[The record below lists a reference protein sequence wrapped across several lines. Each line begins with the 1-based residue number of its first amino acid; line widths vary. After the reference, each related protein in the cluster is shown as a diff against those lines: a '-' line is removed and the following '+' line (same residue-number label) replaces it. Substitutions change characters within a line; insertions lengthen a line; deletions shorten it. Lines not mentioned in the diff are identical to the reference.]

1 MTCKTSGADCLRL
14 VQPDARCCV
23 LRVLA
28 VEHFKGAITR
38 GLTRR
43 EPDLDLVR
51 VQDVGLSGADDPD
64 ILAWAA
70 QTGRILLTHD
80 LATIPDF
87 GLERVA
93 AGGLMSG
100 VFVVPRRLAV
110 RQVIEDVLFL
120 ASETTQEEWI
130 GVVFY
135 LPL

>member
-1 MTCKTSGADCLRL
+1 MLRFLAD
-14 VQPDARCCV
+14 
-23 LRVLA
+23 
-28 VEHFKGAITR
+28 ENFKGAITR
-38 GLTRR
+38 GLMRR

-64 ILAWAA
+64 ILAWTT
-70 QTGRILLTHD
+70 QSGRILLTHD

-87 GLERVA
+87 ALERIA
-93 AGGLMSG
+93 AGESMCG

-120 ASETTQEEWI
+120 AGETTPEEWTGI
-130 GVVFY
+130 VFY

>member
-1 MTCKTSGADCLRL
+1 
-14 VQPDARCCV
+14 V
-23 LRVLA
+23 LRFLA
-28 VEHFKGAITR
+28 DENLKGAITR
-38 GLTRR
+38 GLLRR

-64 ILAWAA
+64 VLAWAGRS
-70 QTGRILLTHD
+70 GRIVLTHD

-87 GLERVA
+87 AQDRVA
-93 AGGLMSG
+93 AGQAMPG

-120 ASETTQEEWI
+120 AAETTPEEWTD
-130 GVVFY
+130 VVLY